1 MSMKNQRK
9 VVIVFGLILAL
20 AASLAIQ
27 FAVYAAKKT
36 GLSRSKL
43 TVTVGGQ
50 KTLKMKNTSKK
61 VSWKILSGKKN
72 ISLQK
77 KKSSVRIK
85 GKRAGSAK
93 IQAKVAGRKYTCKV
107 TVKAAQISGG
117 RKIKVQ
123 SGSHTV
129 VYRLNNSKAAD
140 NLYQQLP
147 LTIKVENYGED
158 EKIFYPPIP
167 LETGNAPKSSGKKGT
182 LAYYAP
188 WDDVVMFYGTSG
200 PASGL
205 YELGTVVSGGSN
217 VSKLKGKIT
226 ITKN

>member
-1 MSMKNQRK
+1 MFMKNHGK
-9 VVIVFGLILAL
+9 TFIVFSLILAL
-20 AASLAIQ
+20 ITSLAIHSP
-27 FAVYAAKKT
+27 VYAAKKA

-77 KKSSVRIK
+77 KKSSVKIM
-85 GKRAGSAK
+85 GKKAGNAK
-93 IQAKVAGRKYTCKV
+93 IQAKAAGKKFVCKV
-107 TVKAAQISGG
+107 TVKAAKETAGH
-117 RKIKVQ
+117 KIKVQ
-123 SGSHTV
+123 SGSYTV
-129 VYRLNNSKAAD
+129 VYQLNNSKAAD
-140 NLYQQLP
+140 DLYSQLP

-158 EKIFYPPIP
+158 EKIFYPPTP
-167 LETGNAPKSSGKKGT
+167 LDTGDAPKSDGKKGT

-200 PASGL
+200 SASGL
-205 YELGTVVSGGSN
+205 YELGTVVSGGGD